1 MTQEEIDARL
11 RRASDKKF
19 KEFNAKVVNSNLPML
34 GVRAPVLHTLA
45 KEIALEPEDFLDTY
59 LTNNYEQIL
68 LYSLVLA
75 YVKMPYEEKLP
86 YLDRIMRLYDNWAHV
101 DMTVGAFKQLGE
113 NRDDFLQ
120 RYAHLADGKPFER
133 RFLIVFLMAYCM
145 TEDMLPTVFSYYE
158 KMQCDH
164 HYVNMG
170 IAWGLSVAL
179 VKCYDQTLAYLK
191 DAPYNDFIINK
202 TVQKARESYR
212 ISRERKAEIL
222 KLKR

>member
-19 KEFNAKVVNSNLPML
+19 KEFNAKVVNSKLPML
-34 GVRAPVLHTLA
+34 GVRAPVLQTLA
-45 KEIALEPEDFLDTY
+45 KEIAKDPQDFLDTFI
-59 LTNNYEQIL
+59 TNNYEQIL
-68 LYSLVLA
+68 LYSFVLA
-75 YVKMPYEEKLP
+75 YIKMPYEQKLP

-120 RYAHLADGKPFER
+120 RYAHLSEGNVFER
-133 RFLIVFLMAYCM
+133 GFLIVFLLAYCL
-145 TEDMLPTVFSYYE
+145 TDDMLPTVFSYYE
-158 KMQCDH
+158 KMQCDE

-179 VKCYDQTLAYLK
+179 VKCYEPTLAYLQN
-191 DAPYNDFIINK
+191 APYNDFIMNK

-212 ISRERKAEIL
+212 IPRDRKAEIAR
-222 KLKR
+222 LKR